1 MISEQKAEFIIS
13 LLTAK
18 ISELLAANTGKTI
31 TDSMRDFMATK
42 TFLLLFNPRSYLY
55 LESYAYIMDM
65 LDAEYVGDIDR
76 WMEI

>member
-42 TFLLLFNPRSYLY
+42 TFLLLFNPSSYLY